1 MLSSAAAMIA
11 SLFLFNM
18 VILLS
23 LIPAA
28 VLRGPLLD
36 LQERMF
42 IPDGAI
48 DLRCLVAQVGR
59 SGEEVR
65 DKGGSA
71 ELS

>member
-23 LIPAA
+23 LIRAA
-28 VLRGPLLD
+28 VHRGPLLD

-42 IPDGAI
+42 IPDGPLIRGA
-48 DLRCLVAQVGR
+48 
-59 SGEEVR
+59 SWP
-65 DKGGSA
+65 K
-71 ELS
+71 